1 MANRHIKRCSLSLT
15 TREMQIKTTMR
26 YHFLP
31 VRMAIINKSTNNKC
45 WQGYE
50 EMRTLLHYWWKC
62 SLMHLDL
69 PFDLAIP
76 IGDISEGTQ
85 NTNSKKHKHPYVHYI
100 IIYNDQDMETALVSI
115 GIWVDET
122 TMGHLHNGMLLSHKK
137 ENFTL
142 CDSMDGPR
150 EHYCKWNK
158 PVRERQIPCDVIHM
172 WNLMI
177 KLN

>member
-1 MANRHIKRCSLSLT
+1 
-15 TREMQIKTTMR
+15 MR
-26 YHFLP
+26 YHLRF

-85 NTNSKKHKHPYVHYI
+85 NTNSKKHKHPYEANIGPLKVVPEAVYTI
-100 IIYNDQDMETALVSI
+100 LVS
-115 GIWVDET
+115 
-122 TMGHLHNGMLLSHKK
+122 L
-137 ENFTL
+137 
-142 CDSMDGPR
+142 DS
-150 EHYCKWNK
+150 
-158 PVRERQIPCDVIHM
+158 
-172 WNLMI
+172 LFF
-177 KLN
+177 LF